1 MSMHTTVT
9 LSEAV
14 TLIAECGDKVSFLLQ
29 SDPGI
34 GKSAMLD
41 TLASQIPTHSPRYV
55 EAQTLDLGD
64 VQMPKVN
71 PDSVSFIP
79 NSLFVSDPTT
89 PVIIMLDEMGKA
101 MRPVQNALLR
111 LLHERKLGEYT
122 LPPNSIVFA
131 TTNLASDGVGD
142 NLQAHAKNRIT
153 TLTVA
158 KPTAD
163 EWIVWGGAHGIA
175 PELLAWVHEYPHALA
190 SYTDESQADNPYIFN
205 PKKQQAAFVSP
216 RSLEKASHILH
227 KRTAFSPAS
236 LISALTGTVGEAAA
250 RDMQAFLSLAD
261 ALPRWER
268 ILADPAACPVPDSP
282 IAQSILVHRAI
293 ARLDAPSVTP
303 WLAYLTRLPTE
314 LQAMFASTVTKSPKM
329 ALCVTNTDYT
339 ALLRR
344 NAWVF

>member
-1 MSMHTTVT
+1 
-9 LSEAV
+9 
-14 TLIAECGDKVSFLLQ
+14 
-29 SDPGI
+29 
-34 GKSAMLD
+34 
-41 TLASQIPTHSPRYV
+41 
-55 EAQTLDLGD
+55 LDLGD

-71 PDSVSFIP
+71 EHAVSFIP

-205 PKKQQAAFVSP
+205 PRKQQAAFVSP

-227 KRTAFSPAS
+227 KRTAFSQTS
-236 LISALTGTVGEAAA
+236 LISALSGTVGEAAA

-268 ILADPAACPVPDSP
+268 ILTDPTSCPVPDSA
-282 IAQSILVHRAI
+282 IAQSILIHRAI
-293 ARLDAPSVTP
+293 ARLDAAAVTP
-303 WLAYLTRLPTE
+303 WLTYLTRLPTE
-314 LQAMFASTVTKSPKM
+314 LQAMFASTVTRSPKM
-329 ALCVTNTDYT
+329 ALCVTNASYT
-339 ALLRR
+339 SMLRA